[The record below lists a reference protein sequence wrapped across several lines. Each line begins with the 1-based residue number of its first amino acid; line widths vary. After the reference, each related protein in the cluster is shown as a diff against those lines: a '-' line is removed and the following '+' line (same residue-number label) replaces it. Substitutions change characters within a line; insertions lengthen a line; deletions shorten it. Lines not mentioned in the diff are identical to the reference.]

1 MKEILKKGLDSF
13 SGEYADIRYE
23 IRRKTTIIFKGKE
36 LEKASR
42 EISQGGG
49 VRVFNAGSEGFATF
63 SRPEDVKN
71 AVAEAD
77 RLSKVARPEK
87 EAHLVEVKPI
97 VADFIPALNRDPRK
111 ISLEEKVELLKKY
124 NDIALSGGE
133 KITSTTSVYQD
144 EEVERYYISTDGTI
158 VKEVRVYSG
167 IRVSVLAADGS
178 NVQAG
183 SVTFGDQRGFET
195 VLDKEEDVENA
206 IKDAISLL
214 SAERVQGGTYTVIL
228 DPEIAGV
235 FIHEAFGHLSEA
247 DHIYRNDKLQEIM
260 IIGKRFGP
268 DFLNVVDDGSLKG
281 ERGYIAIDDDGVL
294 PERTYIIKNGKL
306 NARLHSRF
314 TAALMN
320 ETPTGNSRA
329 LNFAYVPLVRM
340 TNTFIESQDAS
351 FEELLEGIERGLY
364 VVGAIGG
371 QTELEMFTFS
381 SQKAYEIVNGK
392 VGKMV
397 RDVVLTGNVFET
409 LMNIE
414 KVGNDFKLHG
424 GLGGCGKGGQ
434 MPLPVSHG
442 GPHIRIRNVVIG
454 GTR

>member
-1 MKEILKKGLDSF
+1 MKELLKDSFSGF
-13 SGEYADIRYE
+13 SGEYADLRYE
-23 IRRKTTIIFKGKE
+23 IRRSTTIVFRGKD

-42 EISQGGG
+42 EVSQGGG

-71 AVAEAD
+71 AVKEAE

-87 EAHLVEVKPI
+87 EAHLVSVKPI
-97 VADFIPALNRDPRK
+97 IADFIPVLNNDPRK
-111 ISLEEKVELLKKY
+111 ISLEEKVDLLRRY
-124 NDIALSGGE
+124 NEIALSGGE

-144 EEVERYYISTDGTI
+144 EEVERYYVSTDGSL

-167 IRVSVLAADGS
+167 IRVSVLAADGN
-178 NVQAG
+178 NVQSG
-183 SVTFGDQRGFET
+183 TVTFGDQRGFDT
-195 VLDKEEDVENA
+195 VLGKEADVEKA
-206 IKDAISLL
+206 INDAISLL
-214 SAERVQGGTYTVIL
+214 SAERVKGGTYTVIL

-247 DHIYRNDKLQEIM
+247 DHVYRNEKLKEIM
-260 IIGKRFGP
+260 VLGKRFGP

-294 PERTYIIKNGKL
+294 PERTYLIKDGKL

-314 TAALMN
+314 TAALMG

-329 LNFAYVPLVRM
+329 LNFGYIPLVRM
-340 TNTFIESQDAS
+340 TNTFIEPQDAT
-351 FEELLEGIERGLY
+351 FEELLEGIDRGLY

-381 SQKAYEIVNGK
+381 SRKAYEIVNGK
-392 VGKMV
+392 IGKMV
-397 RDVVLTGNVFET
+397 RDVVLSGNVFET
-409 LMNIE
+409 LMNID
-414 KVGNDFKLHG
+414 KIGNDLQLHG

-454 GTR
+454 GAR